1 MTTEKKN
8 AEIAKMI
15 GLIPCKPPYKNAFV
29 VDINK
34 THNPSFFYD
43 LMEGED
49 WFVYP
54 MFDSDAN
61 WQFEV
66 IEWME
71 KQGYLL
77 NLTVDYI
84 GYNEYK
90 DRIPSYWIDI
100 IYYPLDEMGK
110 TVNDLQP
117 ITIYDQEDYLNNRKE
132 AIFEALYLMSKYL
145 KEKK

>member
-61 WQFEV
+61 WQFEA
-66 IEWME
+66 ISFIQ
-71 KQGYLL
+71 KTYHYQINIYGYGACQI
-77 NLTVDYI
+77 TQF
-84 GYNEYK
+84 
-90 DRIPSYWIDI
+90 
-100 IYYPLDEMGK
+100 
-110 TVNDLQP
+110 VNDDEKP
-117 ITIYDQEDYLNNRKE
+117 NPHIMVMSDDRKE
-132 AIFEALYLMSKYL
+132 AIFEALYSFAIYL
-145 KEKK
+145 KNK